1 MKKNFML
8 LILIALFLVF
18 PNSSVE
24 AMKPWDVRSNQQCD
38 NIELAIAKS
47 DGGLDKVNCF
57 DSYIEAKNAMYNTNN
72 DDLVI
77 IENGIIIDAK
87 YAVIDYDI
95 SFSSSEDLKNHGYI
109 DVYNNSTGSTSDGNY
124 IRSTQPDDAVVI
136 DYDYNTKRIKIKIAG
151 LIGWIDKYY
160 GGVSLY
166 DIVPLAWAKTP
177 QSYIVTDSSISHVL
191 PGNVYGEKGNYT
203 VELDLKP
210 NMLNPGTYYSYDGHY
225 FYTNMK
231 TLINDYKNNTYAS
244 SVNPNNPY
252 YNYYQYLSY
261 RTKTIYNADNINQFI
276 NIRTG
281 NNTSSKLYNT
291 GEAFINAQNNFGINA
306 IIMLSVGINE
316 SAWGTSHIAQDKN
329 NLFGL
334 RAVDNNPYLASDG
347 FASPADCIETYAY
360 TWLSYGFVQPGDWRF
375 KGANLGNKREGLNVK
390 YASTPTWGEEAAHF
404 YYELDKMFD
413 FQERKQNQYTIAVLN
428 NNYDA
433 VYAKKTPNG
442 DDIDNENSNN
452 HNRYY
457 KYQVVDSA
465 VVVLGEE
472 MGSDGVIWY
481 KIQSDPT
488 LTPSLSYTNADSKT
502 VPKYK
507 YDWNSQVYVSSKYF
521 RKVTDPVTSY
531 PSDNDSHST
540 EPPAPGD
547 KSISTIISNANYQ
560 KQNDLI
566 TGIGMGTE
574 VNQVITNISN
584 QGANEVIVTDA
595 NGSNKSGRLATG
607 DKIYIKKGDDSVTL
621 TIVIAGDTSGDG
633 EISAVDYVR
642 IKNHIMETSK
652 LTGAYEKAADY
663 NNDGGISASD
673 YVKVKNYIMG
683 Q

>member
-1 MKKNFML
+1 MKKNIML
-8 LILIALFLVF
+8 LLLIALFIVF
-18 PNSSVE
+18 PNSSVS
-24 AMKPWDVRSNQQCD
+24 AMKPWDVRSNQHCD

-47 DGGLDKVNCF
+47 DGGLEKVNCY
-57 DSYIEAKNAMYNTNN
+57 DSYSEAKNAMYNTNN

-77 IENGIIIDAK
+77 IENGVIIDAK

-109 DVYNNSTGSTSDGNY
+109 DVYNNSTGSGTDGNY

-136 DYDYNTKRIKIKIAG
+136 DYDYNSKRIKIKVSG

-166 DIVPLAWAKTP
+166 DVVPLAWAKSP
-177 QSYIVTDSSISHVL
+177 QSYIVDDNSINHVL

-203 VELDLKP
+203 VGLDLKP

-225 FYTNMK
+225 FYTDMK

-276 NIRTG
+276 NLRTG

-291 GEAFINAQNNFGINA
+291 GEAFINAQNNYGINA

-316 SAWGTSHIAQDKN
+316 SAWGTSRIAQDKN

-347 FASPADCIETYAY
+347 FASPADCIDTYAY
-360 TWLSYGFVQPGDWRF
+360 SWLSYGFVQPGDWRF

-442 DDIDNENSNN
+442 ADIDNENPNN
-452 HNRYY
+452 TARYY

-472 MGSDGVIWY
+472 MGNDGVVWY

-488 LTPSLSYTNADSKT
+488 LTPNLSYTNADSKT
-502 VPKYK
+502 VPRYN
-507 YDWNSQVYVSSKYF
+507 YNWNSQVYVSSKYF
-521 RKVTDPVTSY
+521 RKVSDPVNSY

-540 EPPAPGD
+540 EPPAPGE

-566 TGIGMGTE
+566 TGIGLGTE
-574 VNQVITNISN
+574 VNQIMSNINN
-584 QGANEVIVTDA
+584 QGASEVIVTDA
-595 NGSNKSGRLATG
+595 NGNPKSGRLATG
-607 DKIYIKKGDDSVTL
+607 DKITIKKDSDSVTL
-621 TIVIAGDTSGDG
+621 TIVVTGDTSGDG
-633 EISAVDYVR
+633 EVSAVDYVR
-642 IKNHIMETSK
+642 IKNHIMETSR
-652 LTGAYEKAADY
+652 LGGAYEKAADF